1 MKSSDINLE
10 LIKIV
15 AKRIGD
21 LRKVFVFLGGAS
33 TCLLVTDPAA
43 PEIRPTLDVDIIVE
57 IASRLEFHKLK
68 KTLRRLG
75 FRQARETDDPICR
88 WVVEDVTVDVMPT
101 DKDILGFSNR
111 WYSEAI
117 KNSNEV
123 EIEASLKIRVVSAP
137 YFLATKIEAFYG
149 RGKNDFLASHDM
161 EDIITIID
169 GREEINKEIYAA
181 KPDLKSYL
189 SAEFKTFLAND
200 LFIESLSGHLLPD
213 RASQA
218 RLPILLE
225 RIKGIA
231 GRA

>member
-1 MKSSDINLE
+1 
-10 LIKIV
+10 
-15 AKRIGD
+15 
-21 LRKVFVFLGGAS
+21 
-33 TCLLVTDPAA
+33 
-43 PEIRPTLDVDIIVE
+43 
-57 IASRLEFHKLK
+57 
-68 KTLRRLG
+68 
-75 FRQARETDDPICR
+75 
-88 WVVEDVTVDVMPT
+88 VVEDVTVDVMPT

-189 SAEFKTFLAND
+189 SAKFKTFLTND